1 MLREGQ
7 IPTIHVGRARLR
19 AAAVVAVVAAAVPVV
34 AGGATSAGAAQPTAH
49 AARSCATPKYPGVG
63 YFTSL
68 SVSHTSCATGRKLV
82 IAYYKCRTKHGK
94 TGRCSG
100 VMGYTCTEKRMSIP
114 TELDARVTCKNGA
127 KVVKHTYQQDL

>member
-7 IPTIHVGRARLR
+7 TPTTRTGRTRLR
-19 AAAVVAVVAAAVPVV
+19 AAAVVAAAAVAVPVV
-34 AGGATSAGAAQPTAH
+34 AGGPASAGAGQPTAQ
-49 AARSCATPKYPGVG
+49 AAKSCSTPKYPGVG

-68 SVSHTSCATGRKLV
+68 NVYHVSCATGRKLV

-94 TGRCSG
+94 KGKCSG
-100 VMGYTCTEKRMSIP
+100 VMGYRCTEKRVSIP
-114 TELDARVTCKNGA
+114 TEFDARVTCKDGS